1 MKDHPP
7 QFRACLRTFGMGF
20 DSPELQYLRDAFVY
34 MAGFEEPIQHRQ
46 LWLHLDAVT
55 AWTYGQLRQP
65 EPAN

>member
-1 MKDHPP
+1 
-7 QFRACLRTFGMGF
+7 MGF

-65 EPAN
+65 EPANWSTVRRSASTAAV

>member
-1 MKDHPP
+1 
-7 QFRACLRTFGMGF
+7 MGF

-55 AWTYGQLRQP
+55 AWTYGQLRQL